1 MGTLTLPTLT
11 EARALIASLTVGQ
24 TVTLTRD
31 GRDSTVTVQR
41 REGLSVHRH
50 SDARTVTVG
59 YGLGRWN
66 TEINAEG
73 LAAGYYA
80 LSVPEPEPVTPAPV
94 IPLLPAFTPY
104 KIAVTW
110 HNGNDRERVEYSG
123 PFVWDAI
130 FAACRDIFARYY
142 AVPPG
147 DILEEMRAALLHSG
161 RYDGW
166 SWFHVEMVTA

>member
-1 MGTLTLPTLT
+1 METLTPPTLT
-11 EARALIASLTVGQ
+11 EARALIASLAVGQ
-24 TVTLTRD
+24 SVILTRD
-31 GRDSTVTVQR
+31 GHDSAVTVQR
-41 REGLSVHRH
+41 REGLDVHRH
-50 SDARTVTVG
+50 PDGRTVTVG

-66 TEINAEG
+66 TEVNADG

-80 LSVPEPEPVTPAPV
+80 LTVPEPEPVTAAPA
-94 IPLLPAFTPY
+94 PLLPAFTPY

-110 HNGNDRERVEYSG
+110 HNGNDRESVEYSG

-130 FAACRDIFARYY
+130 FAACRGIFARYE
-142 AVPPG
+142 AVPTG

-166 SWFHVEMVTA
+166 SWFHVEMVSA